1 MKPQDDE
8 AIRSQISNF
17 ADSLKTLVLSTV
29 DELGSPHASYAP
41 FVRKDGKFYVYLSR
55 IADHY
60 RHLERNPLADV
71 LLIEDESRTAN
82 PFARRRA
89 RFACRAENLGNEG
102 HEAIFALFA
111 ERFGQSTIAMLRDLD
126 FSLFGLEPR
135 TGRYVAGFGRAYDI
149 IDSAGGGFAHVDRG
163 GHGGAAQA

>member
-1 MKPQDDE
+1 MKPHDDE
-8 AIRSQISNF
+8 AIRAQMLNF
-17 ADSLKTLVLSTV
+17 VGSLKTLVLSTV
-29 DELGSPHASYAP
+29 DELGSPYASYAP
-41 FVRKDGKFYVYLSR
+41 FVRKDGLFYVYLSR

-60 RHLERNPLADV
+60 RHLERSPLTDA

-111 ERFGQSTIAMLRDLD
+111 ERFGQSTIAMLRGLD
-126 FSLFGLEPR
+126 FSLFALEPR

-149 IDSAGGGFAHVDRG
+149 DPAGGGFAHVDRA
-163 GHGGAAQA
+163 GHGGAEQA